1 MADPDWNDP
10 CAIAAWLKPQL
21 YKVAAGQGTLQV
33 RYGEQWI
40 SYSQS
45 NYTALLTLYN
55 DAVSQCAKKNGT
67 TTGRRRAFVAG

>member
-21 YKVAAGQGTLQV
+21 HMVATGQAVVQTKYNDQFV
-33 RYGEQWI
+33 AFSQAN
-40 SYSQS
+40 YS
-45 NYTALLTLYN
+45 ALLALYN

-67 TTGRRRAFVAG
+67 TTGRRRAFIAG